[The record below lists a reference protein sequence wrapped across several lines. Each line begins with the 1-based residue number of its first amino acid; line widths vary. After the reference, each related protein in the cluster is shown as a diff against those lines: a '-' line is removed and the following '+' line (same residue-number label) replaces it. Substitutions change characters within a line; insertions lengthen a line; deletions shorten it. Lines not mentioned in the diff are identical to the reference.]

1 MKPTVGSFVFAT
13 NQGLGVLAKSFY
25 DAGVVDDLLVIAHG
39 KRKENEHW
47 YPNSRKIYSLSTS
60 RHELY
65 SFCKSVD
72 VMLFFETPFDWSV
85 IDYCKQVGTKTI
97 LMPMYECMP
106 AHWPARPDMILC
118 PSLLDKQYYPDRST
132 HIPVPFEGEWKR
144 RGKITTFVHNS
155 GNGGLRGR
163 NGTKEFV
170 AALTY
175 LDSDC
180 DVIIRT
186 QSDYPTHKDIPL
198 TKATVEIRS
207 GDADHSSLYSE
218 GEAFVF
224 PEKFNG
230 LSLPLQ
236 EAYASGMVVLAT
248 NRFPN
253 YTWLPSKHLI
263 PTRGFCETRIAP
275 HLQRFSEAIVN
286 PIDIAVKMDEAFG
299 TDAGDY
305 SEMARSRVE
314 DEFSWKV
321 LKSRYMELI
330 RNVSEM

>member
-1 MKPTVGSFVFAT
+1 
-13 NQGLGVLAKSFY
+13 
-25 DAGVVDDLLVIAHG
+25 
-39 KRKENEHW
+39 
-47 YPNSRKIYSLSTS
+47 
-60 RHELY
+60 
-65 SFCKSVD
+65 
-72 VMLFFETPFDWSV
+72 
-85 IDYCKQVGTKTI
+85 
-97 LMPMYECMP
+97 
-106 AHWPARPDMILC
+106 MILC